1 MKRLLILLG
10 GVLVV
15 CGVLSFVL
23 TQFNSA
29 PINSAPINSAPIN
42 SAPKTPTPNE
52 ENQSVANQPESDP
65 APQNESNRPTGSQP
79 ISTSLTETRL
89 QNDLQLLSP
98 EQDGWKSEA
107 FTEKALKQLDKLC
120 GILVEETPSQQTL
133 EKLVTADFACTDL
146 RPKRLSTV
154 FQDSMIVVRRAESE
168 HQQNTKTGLSG
179 LDDGFE
185 SLLDFLPARS
195 NLHWHFKV
203 VGVTPDQQS
212 IATEVLVEMSST
224 DGQQSNQVNAR
235 WNCLWKERPGE
246 QLQLKAIELIDYEEA
261 AIVATDGK
269 WFADFTSAVLQENR
283 SLQDQFAFG
292 HHYWLQRIE
301 RVQRFDTSV
310 RNGLAIGDAN
320 GDGLDDVYVCQPGAL
335 PNRLLIHHT
344 DGTAT
349 DRSAESGVDW
359 LDQTSA
365 ALFCDLDNDGDQDLI
380 IGTQAGILVM
390 RNDSK
395 GKFELAVTL
404 DVDYDVQSL
413 SAVDYDN
420 DGLLDIFVCVYRTA
434 FPAADQSFLYRDA
447 VGGGL
452 NRLFRNETT
461 ASELTFS
468 DVTSSTGLDDGGDR
482 YSMAASWEDYDN
494 DGDQDLYIANDFG
507 RNYLYENRNSVF
519 VDVAEE
525 AGITDIGSGMSVS
538 WGDFNRDGTMDLYVG
553 NMFSSAGKRVTQQRD
568 FRATERPAI
577 REIYQRLAKGNSLF
591 TNMGNGTFRE
601 VGDEANVEMGRWAW
615 SSLFVDL
622 NNDGWEDVL
631 VANGYMTT
639 EDSGD
644 L

>member
-1 MKRLLILLG
+1 MKRWLILLSFI
-10 GVLVV
+10 LVA
-15 CGVLSFVL
+15 CGVLAFVL
-23 TQFNSA
+23 TQFDSPEIISL
-29 PINSAPINSAPIN
+29 PID
-42 SAPKTPTPNE
+42 SAPKAPAPNE
-52 ENQSVANQPESDP
+52 EQPGFGNQAERDS
-65 APQNESNRPTGSQP
+65 APQRESNRLTGPQA

-107 FTEKALKQLDKLC
+107 FTEKALKQLKRLG
-120 GILVEETPSQQTL
+120 GILAEEMPSQQDF
-133 EKLVTADFACTDL
+133 ENLVTAEFVCSDL
-146 RPKRLSTV
+146 RPMHLSTV

-168 HQQNTKTGLSG
+168 PPQNTKTGSAALH
-179 LDDGFE
+179 DGFA
-185 SLLDFLPARS
+185 SLLEFLSARS
-195 NLHWHFKV
+195 DLHWHFKV
-203 VGVTPDQQS
+203 VSVAPDQQS

-224 DGQQSNQVNAR
+224 DGQQSNEVNAR
-235 WNCLWKERPGE
+235 WNCLWQDRPGE
-246 QLQLKAIELIDYEEA
+246 QPQLKAIELIDYEEA
-261 AIVATDGK
+261 AIVAAGGK
-269 WFADFTSAVLQENR
+269 WFSDFTSAVLQENR

-335 PNRLLIHHT
+335 PNRLLIHHA

-349 DRSAESGVDW
+349 DQSAESGVDW

-365 ALFCDLDNDGDQDLI
+365 ALFCDLDNDGDQDLV

-395 GKFELAVTL
+395 GRFELADTL

-461 ASELTFS
+461 ALELTFS
-468 DVTSSTGLDDGGDR
+468 DVTSSAGLDDGGDR

-507 RNYLYENRNSVF
+507 RNYLYENRNGIF

-568 FRATERPAI
+568 FRATERPEI
-577 REIYQRLAKGNSLF
+577 RGIYQRLAKGNSLF
-591 TNMGNGTFRE
+591 TNMGDGTFRE
-601 VGDEANVEMGRWAW
+601 VGDDANVEMGRWAW

-639 EDSGD
+639 EDTGD